1 MARGDLRASSLAPD
15 FTSLN
20 IACRPKA
27 GQITKDAARKI
38 GLIPGYAKLPVRA
51 IYDPRQEWQNHK
63 WLVGLL
69 SRRPLKMEKMMLR
82 ARKTRIGSW
91 LNALLNDESG
101 QSVAEYA
108 VVMAVITLVALV
120 SISTMGAQTLNVL
133 RHVGTNLQ

>member
-1 MARGDLRASSLAPD
+1 M
-15 FTSLN
+15 
-20 IACRPKA
+20 
-27 GQITKDAARKI
+27 
-38 GLIPGYAKLPVRA
+38 
-51 IYDPRQEWQNHK
+51 
-63 WLVGLL
+63 GLL